1 MKTILLWLALVVKFT
16 SIIAGLSAL
25 PALHFLPPEWMAYA
39 TLAFGVA
46 SVVKDASN
54 RLGDLLDDGKIN
66 QSFGNGVD
74 SAISQTVKGMAN
86 SSKYLLLVLLPVFML
101 TNCAGGAFLGL
112 DKEGWSAV
120 SKDALSGAL
129 KGATTSALPA
139 YSRERSAKEARKV
152 TP

>member
-1 MKTILLWLALVVKFT
+1 MIKKILLWLALVVKFT

-25 PALHFLPPEWMAYA
+25 PAIHFLPPSWMAYA
-39 TLAFGVA
+39 TLAFGIA

-54 RLGDLLDDGKIN
+54 RLGDLLDDGVIN
-66 QSFGNGVD
+66 QSFK
-74 SAISQTVKGMAN
+74 ALA
-86 SSKYLLLVLLPVFML
+86 LFLLPAFML
-101 TNCAGGAFLGL
+101 TSCAGGVFLGL

-129 KGATTSALPA
+129 KGATTAALPA
-139 YSRERSAKEARKV
+139 YAAARSAKEARRV

>member
-1 MKTILLWLALVVKFT
+1 MKTILLWLTLVVKFT
-16 SIIAGLSAL
+16 SIITGLSAL

-39 TLAFGVA
+39 TVAFGVA

-66 QSFGNGVD
+66 QSFKTL
-74 SAISQTVKGMAN
+74 ALFLIPA
-86 SSKYLLLVLLPVFML
+86 FML
-101 TNCAGGAFLGL
+101 TGCAGGVFLGL

-120 SKDALSGAL
+120 GKDALSGAL
-129 KGATTSALPA
+129 KGATTTALPA
-139 YSRERSAKEARKV
+139 YVREKSAKETRNV